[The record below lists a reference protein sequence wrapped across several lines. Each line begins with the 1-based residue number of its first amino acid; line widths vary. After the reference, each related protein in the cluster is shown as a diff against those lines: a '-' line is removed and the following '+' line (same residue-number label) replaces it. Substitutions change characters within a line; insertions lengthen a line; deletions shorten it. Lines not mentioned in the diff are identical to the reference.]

1 MDIIGKEWNKKE
13 GDRKEIGN
21 FSSFEVQRNTERK
34 KFYGVGLT
42 LKFLSPLGKRCAEE
56 SGALQ
61 FFPCY
66 PPFLLPVKWQTNFP
80 IFFINSSG
88 ASLSSAFIF
97 SSRTDSSRSLDI
109 IPWRRRG
116 FRKNN
121 GNCEGDS
128 EPLIF
133 CKDHPKMCPQ
143 IYCGIWNP
151 SIITNQMLVRIFMN
165 IVFGGN
171 YALSY

>member
-133 CKDHPKMCPQ
+133 CKWSTLRCVHKYTAAYETQ
-143 IYCGIWNP
+143 
-151 SIITNQMLVRIFMN
+151 
-165 IVFGGN
+165 
-171 YALSY
+171 ALSPIKC